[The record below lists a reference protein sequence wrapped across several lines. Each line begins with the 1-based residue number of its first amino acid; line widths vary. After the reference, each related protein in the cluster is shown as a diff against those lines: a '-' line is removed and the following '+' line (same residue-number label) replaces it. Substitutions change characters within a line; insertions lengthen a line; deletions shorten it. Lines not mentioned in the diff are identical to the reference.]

1 MADLQTFKSYSTPNL
16 TGINITFMN
25 SESFLKT
32 SNRTDLL
39 FTATFTS
46 YQINYDFVGVTS

>member
-1 MADLQTFKSYSTPNL
+1 MADLQTFKSYTTPNL

-39 FTATFTS
+39 FAATFTS